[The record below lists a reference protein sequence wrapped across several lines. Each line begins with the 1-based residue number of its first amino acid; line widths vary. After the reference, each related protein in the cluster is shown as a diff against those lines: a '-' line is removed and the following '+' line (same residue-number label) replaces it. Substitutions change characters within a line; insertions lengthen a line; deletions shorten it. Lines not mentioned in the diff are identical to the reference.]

1 MQLFSNFTIMDGVV
15 SPSESAMSGFHST
28 CELLIVHS
36 CEAQEWATYLQKIL
50 KSSRKFPKR
59 SIVLYAVDSADQLH
73 GCELNIFY
81 NSKCIVLL
89 LTTAILDILNDP
101 EVLGTFQRLLHPPH
115 RVVALLCGMSGDDV
129 PTEWF
134 ENWQSWRKLYAEDEP
149 ALYISTILESIADCN
164 TEEAE
169 HEAEATAKT
178 EAKTEREIPV
188 VMNPK
193 AEGTE
198 EESVTEPEC
207 VQDDNDDVRTEIH
220 PNQEMSPTQPTCLT
234 VQPNRVLCGD
244 HATIFI
250 IFSNKL
256 DNQLKMEVVFA
267 SEDSTAKR
275 VLGILENEYTIS
287 INAPDMPAGEV
298 SLTLYSND
306 SPVCL
311 RPVTYYTAMGEISRY
326 LQHAAAPLNFMCQAF
341 NLTSNTTESLDN
353 LLTDSLQCRIPA
365 SGLHVFGI
373 RQLEEDNMAAYQ
385 RKEELPTLLHFAA
398 KYGLKKLTTV
408 LLQCPGALQAYSVMN
423 KNGDYPN
430 TLAERSGFSELRQFI
445 DYFVETAGTAEED
458 EEVYESN
465 SSQDIMNDSLNPGC
479 QEDIYETMSNS
490 SQDIMNDSLNPGC
503 QEDIYETMTELN
515 HDSGEDLYEDMEK
528 ALGESHNPEEVILR
542 TFFQGKPDAGVPQV
556 GEDTTDEEV
565 GDQVEEPEGFEDEEL
580 YNMCVSDQ
588 IYDTLDESA
597 SYLPEI
603 VNRPP
608 APIPRPVTF
617 SEPEESK
624 TYISR
629 VFSAK
634 EESSPQTDLRETESF
649 TVRPVRDGA
658 STSSSHDPYAEVK
671 TQGQRQLIALQEK
684 VKVGVLS
691 VDDAVKEFKAW
702 QFDED
707 RRSQSLRNQQEN
719 LKRLRGSIT
728 RRHKEREKIGKEIGL
743 EITAPLQ
750 RNLPWGANMAVEC
763 SVYES
768 TPRVIAQPPPVI
780 RSSQRDT
787 WKTGST
793 SSTSSTGSNRLST
806 HSTISYSS
814 GTEPDIEDTA
824 DFLPLPPLPLPPL
837 PLPPRP
843 AEAAPL
849 PPPPR
854 IPPRLPDRAV
864 ESLLEERYVSYPS
877 RALPQRPP
885 QRNNSP
891 PLIPRR
897 TR

>member
-15 SPSESAMSGFHST
+15 SPSESAMSGFHYT

-178 EAKTEREIPV
+178 EAKTECEIPV

-311 RPVTYYTAMGEISRY
+311 RPVTYYTAIGEISRY
-326 LQHAAAPLNFMCQAF
+326 LQHAAALLNFMCQAF

-408 LLQCPGALQAYSVMN
+408 LLQCPGALQAYSVIN

-445 DYFVETAGTAEED
+445 DYFVETAGTADED
-458 EEVYESN
+458 EEVYDSNSSQDIANDSLNPGYQEDIYETMSN
-465 SSQDIMNDSLNPGC
+465 SSQDIMNDSLNPGY

-503 QEDIYETMTELN
+503 QEDIYETMTKLN
-515 HDSGEDLYEDMEK
+515 HDSGEDLC
-528 ALGESHNPEEVILR
+528 
-542 TFFQGKPDAGVPQV
+542 KPDAGVPQV

-763 SVYES
+763 SVYEP
-768 TPRVIAQPPPVI
+768 TPRVIAQPPPVT

-793 SSTSSTGSNRLST
+793 SSTSSTGSNRPST

-814 GTEPDIEDTA
+814 GTEPDFEDTA
-824 DFLPLPPLPLPPL
+824 DFLPLPPL

>member
-1 MQLFSNFTIMDGVV
+1 MDGVV
-15 SPSESAMSGFHST
+15 SPSESAMSGFHYT

-59 SIVLYAVDSADQLH
+59 SIVLYAVDRAEQLH
-73 GCELNIFY
+73 ECEFNIFY

-115 RVVALLCGMSGDDV
+115 RVVALLCGMSEDDI

-134 ENWQSWRKLYAEDEP
+134 ENWQRWRKLYAEDEP
-149 ALYISTILESIADCN
+149 ALYISTILESIADRN
-164 TEEAE
+164 AEEAE
-169 HEAEATAKT
+169 HEAEATPKPEAKP
-178 EAKTEREIPV
+178 EAKTECEIPV

-198 EESVTEPEC
+198 EESVTQPEC

-220 PNQEMSPTQPTCLT
+220 PNQATSPIHPTCLT

-275 VLGILENEYTIS
+275 VLGTLENEYTIS

-311 RPVTYYTAMGEISRY
+311 RPVTYYTAMGEISSY
-326 LQHAAAPLNFMCQAF
+326 LEHAAAPLNFMCQAF
-341 NLTSNTTESLDN
+341 NFTSNTTESLDN

-445 DYFVETAGTAEED
+445 DDFVETADTAEED
-458 EEVYESN
+458 EEVYESMSN
-465 SSQDIMNDSLNPGC
+465 SSQDVMNDCLNPGC
-479 QEDIYETMSNS
+479 QEDIYETM
-490 SQDIMNDSLNPGC
+490 IGLNP
-503 QEDIYETMTELN
+503 
-515 HDSGEDLYEDMEK
+515 DSMEDLYEDMEK

-556 GEDTTDEEV
+556 GEHTTNEEA
-565 GDQVEEPEGFEDEEL
+565 GDQVEEPEEFEEEEL
-580 YNMCVSDQ
+580 YNMCISDQ
-588 IYDTLDESA
+588 IYDTVDENA

-608 APIPRPVTF
+608 APVPRPVTF

-634 EESSPQTDLRETESF
+634 EESNPQMDLRETESS

-684 VKVGVLS
+684 VKVGVLT
-691 VDDAVKEFKAW
+691 VDDAVKEFKTW
-702 QFDED
+702 QFDEN

-750 RNLPWGANMAVEC
+750 RNLPWSSNTAVEC
-763 SVYES
+763 SVYEP
-768 TPRVIAQPPPVI
+768 TPRVIAQPPPVT
-780 RSSQRDT
+780 RSSQRST

-793 SSTSSTGSNRLST
+793 SSTSSSGSNRLST

-814 GTEPDIEDTA
+814 GTEPDFEDTA
-824 DFLPLPPLPLPPL
+824 DFF

-854 IPPRLPDRAV
+854 IPPRLPDRAA

-885 QRNNSP
+885 QRTTSP

>member
-1 MQLFSNFTIMDGVV
+1 MQPFSNFTIMDGVV
-15 SPSESAMSGFHST
+15 SPSESAMSGFHYM

-36 CEAQEWATYLQKIL
+36 SEAQEWATYLQKIL

-234 VQPNRVLCGD
+234 IQPNRVLCGD

-326 LQHAAAPLNFMCQAF
+326 LEHAAAPLNFMCQAF

-565 GDQVEEPEGFEDEEL
+565 EDQVEEPEGFEDEEL

-634 EESSPQTDLRETESF
+634 EESSPQTDLRETESS

-702 QFDED
+702 QFDQD

-763 SVYES
+763 SVYEP

-814 GTEPDIEDTA
+814 GTEPDFEDTA
-824 DFLPLPPLPLPPL
+824 DFLPLPPL

-864 ESLLEERYVSYPS
+864 ESLLEERYVAYPS

>member
-1 MQLFSNFTIMDGVV
+1 
-15 SPSESAMSGFHST
+15 MSGFHYT

-50 KSSRKFPKR
+50 KSSHKFPKS

-115 RVVALLCGMSGDDV
+115 RVVALLCGMSDDDV

-134 ENWQSWRKLYAEDEP
+134 ENWPSWRKLYAEDEP
-149 ALYISTILESIADCN
+149 ALYIFTILESIADCN

-178 EAKTEREIPV
+178 EAKTECEIPV

-193 AEGTE
+193 AEG
-198 EESVTEPEC
+198 SVTEPEC
-207 VQDDNDDVRTEIH
+207 VQDDNDDVRTDIH

-311 RPVTYYTAMGEISRY
+311 RPVTYYTAIGEISRY

-445 DYFVETAGTAEED
+445 DYFVETAGTADED

-465 SSQDIMNDSLNPGC
+465 SSQDIVNDSLNPGC

-490 SQDIMNDSLNPGC
+490 SQDIVNDSLNPGCQEDIYETMSNSSQDIVNDSLNPGC

-515 HDSGEDLYEDMEK
+515 HDSGEDLYEEMEK
-528 ALGESHNPEEVILR
+528 ALGESHNPEEVIL
-542 TFFQGKPDAGVPQV
+542 

-671 TQGQRQLIALQEK
+671 TQGQRQLITLQEK

-763 SVYES
+763 SVYEP
-768 TPRVIAQPPPVI
+768 TPRVIAQPPPVT

-793 SSTSSTGSNRLST
+793 SSTSSNGSNRLST

-814 GTEPDIEDTA
+814 GTEPDFEDTA
-824 DFLPLPPLPLPPL
+824 DFLPLPPLPLPPLPLPPLPLPPL

-877 RALPQRPP
+877 RAPPQRPP

>member
-15 SPSESAMSGFHST
+15 SPSESEMSGFH

-50 KSSRKFPKR
+50 TSSRMFPKR
-59 SIVLYAVDSADQLH
+59 SIVLYAVDCAEQLH
-73 GCELNIFY
+73 GCEFNIFY

-101 EVLGTFQRLLHPPH
+101 KVLGTFQRLLHPPH
-115 RVVALLCGMSGDDV
+115 RVVALLCGMSEDDI

-134 ENWQSWRKLYAEDEP
+134 ENWQRWRKLYAEDEP

-169 HEAEATAKT
+169 HEADATAKT
-178 EAKTEREIPV
+178 ETKTECEIPV

-193 AEGTE
+193 AEETE

-207 VQDDNDDVRTEIH
+207 VQDNNDDVRTEIH
-220 PNQEMSPTQPTCLT
+220 PNQATSPTHPTCLT

-244 HATIFI
+244 HSTIFI

-256 DNQLKMEVVFA
+256 DNQLKMEVAFA

-311 RPVTYYTAMGEISRY
+311 RPVTYYTAMGEISSY
-326 LQHAAAPLNFMCQAF
+326 LEHAASPLDFMCQAF
-341 NLTSNTTESLDN
+341 NLASNTTESLDN

-373 RQLEEDNMAAYQ
+373 RQLEEENMAAYQ
-385 RKEELPTLLHFAA
+385 RKEELPTLLHFSA

-430 TLAERSGFSELRQFI
+430 TLAERSGFSDLRHFI
-445 DYFVETAGTAEED
+445 DNFVETADTAEED
-458 EEVYESN
+458 EEVYESMSN
-465 SSQDIMNDSLNPGC
+465 SSQDVMNDSLNAGC
-479 QEDIYETMSNS
+479 QEDIYETMIGINP
-490 SQDIMNDSLNPGC
+490 DS
-503 QEDIYETMTELN
+503 M
-515 HDSGEDLYEDMEK
+515 EDLYEDMEK
-528 ALGESHNPEEVILR
+528 ALEESHNEVILR
-542 TFFQGKPDAGVPQV
+542 TFFQGQPDAGVPQV
-556 GEDTTDEEV
+556 EEHTTNEEV
-565 GDQVEEPEGFEDEEL
+565 GDQVEEPEGFEEEEL

-588 IYDTLDESA
+588 IYDTVDENA
-597 SYLPEI
+597 SFLPEI

-617 SEPEESK
+617 SEPDESK

-634 EESSPQTDLRETESF
+634 EGLHPQTESS

-658 STSSSHDPYAEVK
+658 STSSTHDPYAETK

-707 RRSQSLRNQQEN
+707 RRSQSMRNQQEN

-743 EITAPLQ
+743 EITGPLQ
-750 RNLPWGANMAVEC
+750 RNVPWGSNMAVEC
-763 SVYES
+763 VVYEP
-768 TPRVIAQPPPVI
+768 TPRVIAQAPPVN
-780 RSSQRDT
+780 RSSQRGT

-793 SSTSSTGSNRLST
+793 SSTSSSGSNRLST

-814 GTEPDIEDTA
+814 GTEPDFEDTV
-824 DFLPLPPLPLPPL
+824 DFF
-837 PLPPRP
+837 PLPPRT

-854 IPPRLPDRAV
+854 IPPRLPDRAA
-864 ESLLEERYVSYPS
+864 ESMLDERYVSYPS

-885 QRNNSP
+885 QRTTSP

>member
-1 MQLFSNFTIMDGVV
+1 M
-15 SPSESAMSGFHST
+15 
-28 CELLIVHS
+28 
-36 CEAQEWATYLQKIL
+36 
-50 KSSRKFPKR
+50 R
-59 SIVLYAVDSADQLH
+59 
-73 GCELNIFY
+73 
-81 NSKCIVLL
+81 
-89 LTTAILDILNDP
+89 
-101 EVLGTFQRLLHPPH
+101 
-115 RVVALLCGMSGDDV
+115 
-129 PTEWF
+129 
-134 ENWQSWRKLYAEDEP
+134 
-149 ALYISTILESIADCN
+149 
-164 TEEAE
+164 
-169 HEAEATAKT
+169 
-178 EAKTEREIPV
+178 
-188 VMNPK
+188 
-193 AEGTE
+193 
-198 EESVTEPEC
+198 
-207 VQDDNDDVRTEIH
+207 
-220 PNQEMSPTQPTCLT
+220 
-234 VQPNRVLCGD
+234 
-244 HATIFI
+244 
-250 IFSNKL
+250 
-256 DNQLKMEVVFA
+256 
-267 SEDSTAKR
+267 
-275 VLGILENEYTIS
+275 
-287 INAPDMPAGEV
+287 DMPAGEV

-311 RPVTYYTAMGEISRY
+311 RPVTYYTAIGEISRY
-326 LQHAAAPLNFMCQAF
+326 LQHAAALLNFMCQAF

-408 LLQCPGALQAYSVMN
+408 LLQCPGALQAYSVIN

-445 DYFVETAGTAEED
+445 DYFVETAGTADED
-458 EEVYESN
+458 EEVYDSNSSQDIANDSLNPGYQEDIYETMSN
-465 SSQDIMNDSLNPGC
+465 SSQDIMNDSLNPGY

-503 QEDIYETMTELN
+503 QEDIYETMTKLN
-515 HDSGEDLYEDMEK
+515 HDSGEDLC
-528 ALGESHNPEEVILR
+528 
-542 TFFQGKPDAGVPQV
+542 KPDAGVPQV

-763 SVYES
+763 SVYEP
-768 TPRVIAQPPPVI
+768 TPRVIAQPPPVT

-793 SSTSSTGSNRLST
+793 SSTSSTGSNRPST

-814 GTEPDIEDTA
+814 GTEPDFEDTA
-824 DFLPLPPLPLPPL
+824 DFLPLPPL

>member
-15 SPSESAMSGFHST
+15 SPSESAMSGFHYT
-28 CELLIVHS
+28 YELLIVHS

-59 SIVLYAVDSADQLH
+59 SIVLYAVDRVEQLH
-73 GCELNIFY
+73 GCELKIFY

-115 RVVALLCGMSGDDV
+115 RVVALLCGMSEDDI

-169 HEAEATAKT
+169 HEAEATEKTGAKT
-178 EAKTEREIPV
+178 ECEITV

-207 VQDDNDDVRTEIH
+207 VQDDDDDVRTEIH
-220 PNQEMSPTQPTCLT
+220 SNQAMSPTHPTCLT
-234 VQPNRVLCGD
+234 VQPNKVLCGD

-256 DNQLKMEVVFA
+256 DNQLNMEVVFA

-311 RPVTYYTAMGEISRY
+311 RPVTYYTAMGEISSY
-326 LQHAAAPLNFMCQAF
+326 LEHAAAPLNFMCQAF

-408 LLQCPGALQAYSVMN
+408 LLQCPGAVQAYSVMN

-445 DYFVETAGTAEED
+445 DYFVEKADTGEED
-458 EEVYESN
+458 EEVYES
-465 SSQDIMNDSLNPGC
+465 
-479 QEDIYETMSNS
+479 MSNS

-503 QEDIYETMTELN
+503 QEDIYETMIRLN
-515 HDSGEDLYEDMEK
+515 PDSMEDLYEDMEK
-528 ALGESHNPEEVILR
+528 ALGESHNPEEAILR
-542 TFFQGKPDAGVPQV
+542 HFFQGVPQV
-556 GEDTTDEEV
+556 GEHTTNEEV
-565 GDQVEEPEGFEDEEL
+565 GDQVEEPEGFEEEEL

-588 IYDTLDESA
+588 IYDTVDENA

-634 EESSPQTDLRETESF
+634 EESNPQTDLRETESS

-707 RRSQSLRNQQEN
+707 RRSQSLRNQQDN

-728 RRHKEREKIGKEIGL
+728 RRHKEREKIGKEISL

-750 RNLPWGANMAVEC
+750 RNLPWASNMAVEC
-763 SVYES
+763 SVYEP
-768 TPRVIAQPPPVI
+768 TPRVIAQPPPVT
-780 RSSQRDT
+780 RSSQRGT

-793 SSTSSTGSNRLST
+793 SSTSSSGSNRLST
-806 HSTISYSS
+806 NSTISYSS
-814 GTEPDIEDTA
+814 GTEPDFEDTS
-824 DFLPLPPLPLPPL
+824 DFL

-854 IPPRLPDRAV
+854 IPPRLPDRAA
-864 ESLLEERYVSYPS
+864 ESLLEERYISYPS

-885 QRNNSP
+885 QRTTSP
-891 PLIPRR
+891 PRIPRR

>member
-1 MQLFSNFTIMDGVV
+1 M
-15 SPSESAMSGFHST
+15 
-28 CELLIVHS
+28 
-36 CEAQEWATYLQKIL
+36 
-50 KSSRKFPKR
+50 R
-59 SIVLYAVDSADQLH
+59 
-73 GCELNIFY
+73 
-81 NSKCIVLL
+81 
-89 LTTAILDILNDP
+89 
-101 EVLGTFQRLLHPPH
+101 
-115 RVVALLCGMSGDDV
+115 
-129 PTEWF
+129 
-134 ENWQSWRKLYAEDEP
+134 
-149 ALYISTILESIADCN
+149 
-164 TEEAE
+164 
-169 HEAEATAKT
+169 
-178 EAKTEREIPV
+178 
-188 VMNPK
+188 
-193 AEGTE
+193 
-198 EESVTEPEC
+198 
-207 VQDDNDDVRTEIH
+207 
-220 PNQEMSPTQPTCLT
+220 
-234 VQPNRVLCGD
+234 
-244 HATIFI
+244 
-250 IFSNKL
+250 
-256 DNQLKMEVVFA
+256 
-267 SEDSTAKR
+267 
-275 VLGILENEYTIS
+275 
-287 INAPDMPAGEV
+287 DMPAGEV
-298 SLTLYSND
+298 SLTMYSND

-398 KYGLKKLTTV
+398 KYGLKNLTTV

-445 DYFVETAGTAEED
+445 DYFVETAGTAVED

-528 ALGESHNPEEVILR
+528 ALGESHNPEQVILR

-634 EESSPQTDLRETESF
+634 EESSPQMDLRETESF

-658 STSSSHDPYAEVK
+658 SASSSHDPYAEVK

-763 SVYES
+763 SVYEP
-768 TPRVIAQPPPVI
+768 TPQVIAQPPPVI

-814 GTEPDIEDTA
+814 GTEPDFEDTA
-824 DFLPLPPLPLPPL
+824 DFLPLPPL

>member
-1 MQLFSNFTIMDGVV
+1 
-15 SPSESAMSGFHST
+15 MSGFHST

-36 CEAQEWATYLQKIL
+36 FEAQEWATYLQKIL

-59 SIVLYAVDSADQLH
+59 SIVLYAIDCADQLH
-73 GCELNIFY
+73 GCDFNIFH

-89 LTTAILDILNDP
+89 LTTAILDILNYP
-101 EVLGTFQRLLHPPH
+101 KVLGTFQRLLHPPH
-115 RVVALLCGMSGDDV
+115 RVVALLCGMSEDDI

-134 ENWQSWRKLYAEDEP
+134 ENWRSWRKLYAEDEP
-149 ALYISTILESIADCN
+149 ALYISTVLESIADCN

-169 HEAEATAKT
+169 HEVEATAKI
-178 EAKTEREIPV
+178 EAKTQCEIPV

-198 EESVTEPEC
+198 EGSVTEPEC
-207 VQDDNDDVRTEIH
+207 IQDDSDDVRTEIY
-220 PNQEMSPTQPTCLT
+220 PNQATSPTHPTCLT

-256 DNQLKMEVVFA
+256 DNQLKMEVEFS

-275 VLGILENEYTIS
+275 VLGIYENEYTIS
-287 INAPDMPAGEV
+287 VNAPDMPAGEV
-298 SLTLYSND
+298 TLTLYSNG

-311 RPVTYYTAMGEISRY
+311 RPVTYYTVMGEISSY
-326 LQHAAAPLNFMCQAF
+326 LEHAAAPLDFMCQAF
-341 NLTSNTTESLDN
+341 NITSNTTESLDN

-373 RQLEEDNMAAYQ
+373 RQLEEENMAANQ

-430 TLAERSGFSELRQFI
+430 TLAEKSGFSDLRQFI
-445 DYFVETAGTAEED
+445 DDFVETADMLKFHIKESISAEED
-458 EEVYESN
+458 EEVYETISN
-465 SSQDIMNDSLNPGC
+465 SSQDIIMNDSLNPGC
-479 QEDIYETMSNS
+479 QEDIYETM
-490 SQDIMNDSLNPGC
+490 MGLNPDC
-503 QEDIYETMTELN
+503 M
-515 HDSGEDLYEDMEK
+515 EDLYEDMEK
-528 ALGESHNPEEVILR
+528 ALGEPHNPEEFILR
-542 TFFQGKPDAGVPQV
+542 KFFQGVPQV
-556 GEDTTDEEV
+556 GEHTTDEEV
-565 GDQVEEPEGFEDEEL
+565 GDQVEEPEGFEEEET
-580 YNMCVSDQ
+580 YSMYVSDQ
-588 IYDTLDESA
+588 IYDTVDEIA
-597 SYLPEI
+597 SYIPEI

-608 APIPRPVTF
+608 APIPRPETF
-617 SEPEESK
+617 SEPEESN

-634 EESSPQTDLRETESF
+634 EESNPQRDLRETESA
-649 TVRPVRDGA
+649 TVMPVRDRA
-658 STSSSHDPYAEVK
+658 STSSSHDPYAETR

-684 VKVGVLS
+684 VKVGVMS

-707 RRSQSLRNQQEN
+707 RRSQSLRNQKEN
-719 LKRLRGSIT
+719 LKRLRHSIT
-728 RRHKEREKIGKEIGL
+728 RRHKEREKFGKEIGL

-750 RNLPWGANMAVEC
+750 RNLHLGSNMVVEC
-763 SVYES
+763 SVYEP
-768 TPRVIAQPPPVI
+768 TPRVIAQPPPVT
-780 RSSQRDT
+780 RPSKRGT
-787 WKTGST
+787 WKTDST
-793 SSTSSTGSNRLST
+793 SSTSSSGSNRLST

-814 GTEPDIEDTA
+814 GTEPDFEDTV
-824 DFLPLPPLPLPPL
+824 DFLPLPPRPPWTS
-837 PLPPRP
+837 
-843 AEAAPL
+843 EAAPL

-854 IPPRLPDRAV
+854 IPPRLPDRAA
-864 ESLLEERYVSYPS
+864 ESLLEERYISCPS

-885 QRNNSP
+885 QRTTSP
-891 PLIPRR
+891 PHIPRR